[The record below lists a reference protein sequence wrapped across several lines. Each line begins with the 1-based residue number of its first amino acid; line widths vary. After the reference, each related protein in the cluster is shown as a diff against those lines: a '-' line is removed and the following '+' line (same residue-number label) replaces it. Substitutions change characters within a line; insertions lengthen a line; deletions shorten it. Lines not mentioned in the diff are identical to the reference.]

1 MDDVGLYMLRKSL
14 TGSMNTLQR
23 FIGRALLVAAPA
35 LMKTLAVVGTV
46 AMFLVGGGILTHS
59 IGFLHVI
66 TDWFTA
72 LIPDASL
79 VMSILADGVVGIA
92 AATSVLGAS
101 AFADDTQNN
110 IVSHTDFI
118 VESAMHDV
126 KQNLDLG
133 VTYDVLTASHTFEP
147 EVEEA
152 NALVADI
159 TITPIEPISSDDN
172 DA

>member
-1 MDDVGLYMLRKSL
+1 M
-14 TGSMNTLQR
+14 
-23 FIGRALLVAAPA
+23 FIGR
-35 LMKTLAVVGTV
+35 KT
-46 AMFLVGGGILTHS
+46 
-59 IGFLHVI
+59 
-66 TDWFTA
+66 FTA
-72 LIPDASL
+72 LIL
-79 VMSILADGVVGIA
+79 
-92 AATSVLGAS
+92 ATSVLGAS

>member
-1 MDDVGLYMLRKSL
+1 M
-14 TGSMNTLQR
+14 
-23 FIGRALLVAAPA
+23 FIGR
-35 LMKTLAVVGTV
+35 KT
-46 AMFLVGGGILTHS
+46 
-59 IGFLHVI
+59 
-66 TDWFTA
+66 FTA
-72 LIPDASL
+72 LTL
-79 VMSILADGVVGIA
+79 
-92 AATSVLGAS
+92 ATSVLGAS

-110 IVSHTDFI
+110 IVLHTDSI

-126 KQNLDLG
+126 KQNLNLA